1 MTSNQRP
8 QRRRSRRP
16 PPRRL
21 WQFSLS
27 ALLTLTTVCA
37 VLLSV
42 AKVGSIYPL
51 ETLIVMAIVAFALL
65 GVVLF
70 VGELVIIGWIMDLLL
85 WISMLGLH
93 AKEAPLDYEQ
103 VGEMIVVKLSDNIVS
118 VRQCRSVQ
126 KQLERLIDER
136 HCDLILDF
144 SGIGKISSRFRG
156 VMIRLSRAARRQA
169 GRLGKPYRPLALPRG
184 DAFRVFDDSPSAVEE
199 MGRHEGHGW
208 VVLCCVPAGLRAV
221 SEGG

>member
-1 MTSNQRP
+1 MTV
-8 QRRRSRRP
+8 
-16 PPRRL
+16 
-21 WQFSLS
+21 W
-27 ALLTLTTVCA
+27 A

-51 ETLIVMAIVAFALL
+51 ETLIVMAIIAFALV
-65 GVVLF
+65 GVVLYI
-70 VGELVIIGWIMDLLL
+70 GELAIIGWIMDLLL
-85 WISMLGLH
+85 WISMLGMH

-103 VGEMIVVKLSDNIVS
+103 VGEVILVKLSDNIVS

-126 KQLERLIDER
+126 KQLKRLIDER
-136 HCDLILDF
+136 HCDFILDF

-156 VMIRLSRAARRQA
+156 VMVRLSRAARRQA

-184 DAFRVFDDSPSAVEE
+184 DAFRVFDDSPIAVEE

-208 VVLCCVPAGLRAV
+208 VVLCGVPAGLRAV